1 MAYAISFTKE
11 VGRQIG
17 RLPGKVKATAKR
29 QIAGLSDDPRPMGS
43 RELAGHPT
51 YFRLWIDGTY
61 RLVWRVDDDN
71 RVVEIEYVGPKTPD
85 LYTFLGLGRPS
96 ENE

>member
-29 QIAGLSDDPRPMGS
+29 QIAALSDEPRPAES
-43 RELAGHPT
+43 RELFGHPT
-51 YFRLWIDGTY
+51 HFRSWIDGTY
-61 RLVWRVDDDN
+61 RLVWRVDDDG

-85 LYTFLGLGRPS
+85 LYAFLGLGRPS
-96 ENE
+96 DGE

>member
-1 MAYAISFTKE
+1 MAYTISFTKE

-17 RLPGKVKATAKR
+17 RLPGKVKRTAK
-29 QIAGLSDDPRPMGS
+29 QKIAALSGEPRPADS
-43 RELAGHPT
+43 RELFGHPT
-51 YFRLWIDGTY
+51 HFRSWIHGAY

-71 RVVEIEYVGPKTPD
+71 RVVEIEYVGPKTPE

-96 ENE
+96 GGE